1 MPSRQAAASAPRA
14 PGPGPA
20 RPFVFTFLPQTHLA
34 GGRPTGSPLSSVHS
48 AGAARVSGPLPTPS
62 RSARLHWGPQP
73 SPPSPTQLRSDP
85 GRKGH
90 TLPTRLVCES
100 NGVSCL
106 PIDSHCSAL
115 SSRGVDLQRAG
126 DVSVSIRALCPH
138 FTLLTRQ
145 RNPLFTPKERRRS
158 AYRKAFMAIL
168 HAYYIKQN
176 TNTNKR
182 TTFSRSPGRSRW
194 LCCSRG
200 VWEPFPVPE
209 PFPNAHPE
217 MSFPG

>member
-1 MPSRQAAASAPRA
+1 MEIPLPILPAGRKGFSQPAPKPGGRANAQPTGRSAPRA

-48 AGAARVSGPLPTPS
+48 AGAARVSGPLPTPG

-90 TLPTRLVCES
+90 TLPARLVCES

-126 DVSVSIRALCPH
+126 DMSVSIRRCVP
-138 FTLLTRQ
+138 TLH
-145 RNPLFTPKERRRS
+145 S
-158 AYRKAFMAIL
+158 
-168 HAYYIKQN
+168 
-176 TNTNKR
+176 
-182 TTFSRSPGRSRW
+182 
-194 LCCSRG
+194 
-200 VWEPFPVPE
+200 
-209 PFPNAHPE
+209 
-217 MSFPG
+217 

>member
-1 MPSRQAAASAPRA
+1 MEIPLPILPAGRKGFSRPAPKPGGRANAQPTGRGLGPSGPRSRASPSFRFHFLAPNSFGR
-14 PGPGPA
+14 GTSH
-20 RPFVFTFLPQTHLA
+20 RVPFVL
-34 GGRPTGSPLSSVHS
+34 RPLCWCH
-48 AGAARVSGPLPTPS
+48 SGPLPTPG

-90 TLPTRLVCES
+90 TLPARLVCES

-145 RNPLFTPKERRRS
+145 RNPLFTPKERR
-158 AYRKAFMAIL
+158 
-168 HAYYIKQN
+168 
-176 TNTNKR
+176 
-182 TTFSRSPGRSRW
+182 
-194 LCCSRG
+194 
-200 VWEPFPVPE
+200 
-209 PFPNAHPE
+209 
-217 MSFPG
+217 